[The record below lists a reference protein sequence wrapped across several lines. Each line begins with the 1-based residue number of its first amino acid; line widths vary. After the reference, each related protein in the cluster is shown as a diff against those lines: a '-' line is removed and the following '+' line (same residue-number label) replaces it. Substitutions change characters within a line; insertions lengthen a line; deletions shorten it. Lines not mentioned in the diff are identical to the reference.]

1 MLEAEAPSPPPCP
14 CLCCGSSTA
23 APLCQLSLLCVLVL
37 SHSLLLS
44 LSLSVMS
51 LSLFLSLSLCLPN
64 TTTPASFKLQKPSF
78 SEQQAALWCSHPI
91 NKAQAQLTSWEWAS
105 EPREGRA
112 HWLEKLI
119 SPLLS
124 GVSLHCSQPWRGGHW
139 HWFILGGDHW
149 AVPPRLPS
157 VSWPGSLPLS
167 HWCAGKIREGPGLSA
182 HTTSYSQRAL
192 GQISAYSS
200 LEAVR
205 ASLFCGSAGGVK
217 N

>member
-1 MLEAEAPSPPPCP
+1 
-14 CLCCGSSTA
+14 
-23 APLCQLSLLCVLVL
+23 
-37 SHSLLLS
+37 
-44 LSLSVMS
+44 MS

-124 GVSLHCSQPWRGGHW
+124 GVSLHCSQPWCGGHW
-139 HWFILGGDHW
+139 HWFILGGGPLGSPAKAALSQLAWEPTFESLVCWEDQGGT
-149 AVPPRLPS
+149 
-157 VSWPGSLPLS
+157 GSLSTHYILQPESFRTDISILLVGGS
-167 HWCAGKIREGPGLSA
+167 QGFFVLWFRRRSKELAKLGMGHEPPEGGMSGC
-182 HTTSYSQRAL
+182 H
-192 GQISAYSS
+192 
-200 LEAVR
+200 
-205 ASLFCGSAGGVK
+205 
-217 N
+217 